1 MLAVVAACA
10 LIVAM
15 HPHSETAKLT
25 QTFVRIEHKPI
36 YRQSTWGYDVLNQ
49 RTGQVLASQNDE
61 QMFDPGSTM
70 KL

>member
-10 LIVAM
+10 PIVAV

-25 QTFVRIEHKPI
+25 QTFARIEHKPI